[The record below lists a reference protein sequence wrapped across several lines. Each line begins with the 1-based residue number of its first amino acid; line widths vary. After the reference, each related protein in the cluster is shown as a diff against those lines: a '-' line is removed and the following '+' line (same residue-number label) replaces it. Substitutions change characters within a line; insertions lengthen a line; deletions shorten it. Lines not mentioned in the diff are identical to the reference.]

1 MKIRLLKMLKELPQ
15 PQKLDGCFRAAA
27 LSTVSGISNQLLESS
42 SMHIH
47 YCKSIE
53 NAVTSWAYLLRLAES
68 QFYTNTSAVA
78 KTAGM
83 CAAVG

>member
-1 MKIRLLKMLKELPQ
+1 MTIKLLQILKELPQ

-53 NAVTSWAYLLRLAES
+53 NAVTSWAYLLRLTES
-68 QFYTNTSAVA
+68 QFCTNTSTVA
-78 KTAGM
+78 RTAGLR
-83 CAAVG
+83 AAVG